1 MLTFAQY
8 GDITFTM
15 IDIGGVRS
23 HRIRIQVR
31 MTIHDGHALRM
42 AFANARTDSHSGFV
56 GSKFSDDFG
65 RHGVS
70 RFKISNAFS
79 GRKW

>member
-1 MLTFAQY
+1 MRTFAQY
-8 GDITFTM
+8 ADIALAM
-15 IDIGGVRS
+15 IDIGGIRS

-42 AFANARTDSHSGFV
+42 AFANAGAYSNSGFV
-56 GSKFSDDFG
+56 CCEFSDDFG

-70 RFKISNAFS
+70 RFKVSNALS